1 MSKIII
7 LGFYLFFYSKYLL
20 AMDFLECIQDVPI
33 NNKII
38 EIKES
43 CFVFDSDTGK
53 IMSVEADS
61 LSSNMEVL
69 NFYKTFL
76 IQFGWDLK
84 TEKNNQAMVFIR
96 DNEILKI
103 NINNTN
109 TIIFNSFLSFK
120 NNEE

>member
-7 LGFYLFFYSKYLL
+7 LVLSLFFSSKYIL

-33 NNKII
+33 TNKII

-61 LSSNMEVL
+61 LATYMEVF
-69 NFYKTFL
+69 NFYKTIL

-103 NINNTN
+103 NINNTD
-109 TIIFNSFLSFK
+109 TIVFNSFLSFK
-120 NNEE
+120 NN

>member
-109 TIIFNSFLSFK
+109 TIMFNSFLSFK
-120 NNEE
+120 NNME